1 MIAASFCLTNM
12 KVIFLG
18 AGAWGTAMAMHAS
31 KNAHNLDVGL
41 WSRSALLAKQI
52 QETRLNQKYLKD
64 ISLPDSLNVTDDWQG
79 IFAKAQDQD
88 LVVIATPVSGLKE
101 TVHALLALN
110 NCPKNWV
117 WLCKGLEPETSLMPH
132 QVIER
137 ELKVSQ
143 SLNKGIRLAVLSG
156 PSFASEVAIGMPCA
170 LTVASDSQELV
181 ALVQQV
187 FHYGNMRIY
196 GSSDIVG
203 VELGGAIKNVLAIA
217 TGIGDGLGLGL
228 NARAALL
235 TRGLSEM
242 TRLITAMGG
251 QPETAMGLTGVGDL
265 ILTATGDLSRNRQ
278 VGLQLASGKK
288 LSEVLSS
295 LGHVAEG
302 VRCAQA
308 VNDLA
313 IAKNIDM
320 PITQMVCQVLFSNLD
335 LPSAVRLLMGRDPKS
350 ENHSSN

>member
-1 MIAASFCLTNM
+1 M

-31 KNAHNLDVGL
+31 KNPKNFDVTL
-41 WSRSALLAKQI
+41 WSRSSSLADEMTK
-52 QETRLNQKYLKD
+52 THRNQKYLPNID
-64 ISLPDSLNVTDDWQG
+64 LPLQLKIGADWET
-79 IFAKAQDQD
+79 IFTHVDEQD
-88 LVVIATPVSGLKE
+88 LLVLATPVSGLKE
-101 TVHALLALN
+101 TVHALLKLTKV
-110 NCPKNWV
+110 PKNWV
-117 WLCKGLEPETSLMPH
+117 WLCKGLEPGTSLMPH

-137 ELKVSQ
+137 ELKLANAMDRDIS
-143 SLNKGIRLAVLSG
+143 LAVLSG
-156 PSFASEVAIGMPCA
+156 PSFASEVAKGMPCA
-170 LTVASDSQELV
+170 LTAASSSAELV
-181 ALVQQV
+181 ALIQQV
-187 FHYGNMRIY
+187 FHHGNMRVY
-196 GSSDIVG
+196 GSDDVVG

-228 NARAALL
+228 NARAAVL

-242 TRLITAMGG
+242 MRLIISMGG
-251 QPETAMGLTGVGDL
+251 KSETAMGLTGVGDL

-288 LSEVLSS
+288 LSEVLSA

-313 IAKNIDM
+313 KTKGIEM
-320 PITQMVCQVLFSNLD
+320 PITHMVCEVLFNEQD
-335 LPSAVRLLMGRDPKS
+335 VAEAVKLLMSRDARPES
-350 ENHSSN
+350 R